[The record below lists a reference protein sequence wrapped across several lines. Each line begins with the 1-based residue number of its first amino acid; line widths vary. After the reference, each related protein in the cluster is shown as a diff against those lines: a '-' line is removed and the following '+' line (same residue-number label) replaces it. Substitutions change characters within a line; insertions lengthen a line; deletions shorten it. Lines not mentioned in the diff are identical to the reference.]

1 MITQPSR
8 RQTVPRPRKNGFLS
22 GFAGYKKQYALCL
35 MLLPTIVYFVIFK
48 YVPMA
53 GLAMAFKDF
62 KINAGIWGS
71 PWVEQTTADRRGDA
85 TVPRCR
91 VASSSQLSPQPQA
104 LGLGAAGPV
113 WARSPPVHHPGPPSR
128 RSPQPGC

>member
-1 MITQPSR
+1 MLEGGEMGLWR
-8 RQTVPRPRKNGFLS
+8 REKGCQSCPVRADGRASWPQGLVGGGRDRLG
-22 GFAGYKKQYALCL
+22 GL
-35 MLLPTIVYFVIFK
+35 MGQSL
-48 YVPMA
+48 
-53 GLAMAFKDF
+53 
-62 KINAGIWGS
+62 
-71 PWVEQTTADRRGDA
+71 VEQTTADRRGDA